1 MTPMAERYLA
11 GYPDDREGMLQSW
24 RDLSVLG
31 RIGEPEEVAAVITF
45 LLSDDARFVTGALV
59 TVDGGATARCFAYPP
74 HPDIKAKFK

>member
-31 RIGEPEEVAAVITF
+31 RIGEPEEVAAVINF
-45 LLSDDARFVTGALV
+45 LLSEDARFMTGALV

-74 HPDIKAKFK
+74 HLDIKARSK